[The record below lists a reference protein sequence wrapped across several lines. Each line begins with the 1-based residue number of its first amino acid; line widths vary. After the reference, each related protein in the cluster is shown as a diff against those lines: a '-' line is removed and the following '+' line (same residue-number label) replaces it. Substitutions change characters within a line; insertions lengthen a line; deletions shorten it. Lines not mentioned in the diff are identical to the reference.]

1 MKEHLWCAPEIIRGP
16 YQQRGSLHF
25 ILRKQREVQDNMV
38 RVIMQPTADHK
49 RYDDSHKWMTS
60 VLGDKVRKM
69 PRMFQQNSNFFLSSQ
84 PSTIQA
90 LYYHLL
96 FYCLYAILC
105 SPFSWKFVS
114 RIHHK
119 QLKSIGLET
128 SSRAEFL
135 DAELTT
141 PREIK
146 YQCMNGQFVSRNAS
160 ALCFFS
166 ILGYIVLYSLLWK
179 LYFLQPIIYL

>member
-1 MKEHLWCAPEIIRGP
+1 
-16 YQQRGSLHF
+16 
-25 ILRKQREVQDNMV
+25 
-38 RVIMQPTADHK
+38 
-49 RYDDSHKWMTS
+49 MTS

-69 PRMFQQNSNFFLSSQ
+69 SSMFQHNSNFFLSSQ

-96 FYCLYAILC
+96 FSCLYAILC
-105 SPFSWKFVS
+105 SPFSWKFAS

-119 QLKSIGLET
+119 QLKSTGLET

-141 PREIK
+141 SREIK
-146 YQCMNGQFVSRNAS
+146 YQCMDGWMDNLLVGMHQRFV
-160 ALCFFS
+160 FFS
-166 ILGYIVLYSLLWK
+166 ILGYIVLYSLL
-179 LYFLQPIIYL
+179 

>member
-1 MKEHLWCAPEIIRGP
+1 
-16 YQQRGSLHF
+16 
-25 ILRKQREVQDNMV
+25 
-38 RVIMQPTADHK
+38 
-49 RYDDSHKWMTS
+49 MTS

-166 ILGYIVLYSLLWK
+166 ILGYIVLYSLL
-179 LYFLQPIIYL
+179 